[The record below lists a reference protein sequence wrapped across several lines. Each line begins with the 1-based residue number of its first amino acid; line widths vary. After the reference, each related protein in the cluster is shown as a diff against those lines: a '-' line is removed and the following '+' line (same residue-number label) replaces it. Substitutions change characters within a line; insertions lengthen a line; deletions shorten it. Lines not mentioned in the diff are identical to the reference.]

1 VSIPERDSLFDVAA
15 KFFSELQGELC
26 RSIADIDG
34 ASEFTADAWQRPG
47 GGGGVA
53 RVLEG
58 GAVFEKAGVNWSNV
72 DGELP
77 DEVAAHM
84 PGQGRTFRACGVSLV
99 LHPRSPMV
107 PTTHANFRCL
117 MKGDAVWF
125 GGGADL
131 TPYYF
136 YREDAVHFH
145 RTLADACDR
154 HPVADYNRFKSWC
167 DEYFFLP
174 HRGETRGVGGVF
186 FDYLGA
192 DRGGATAPLE
202 ERGDTG
208 RREAGEG
215 VGRGRGRASDESI
228 DQVFDFVRD
237 LGRSFTKAYLPIVE
251 RRQPL
256 PFGETERTWQLRRR
270 GRYVEFNLIH
280 DRGTLFGLKTNGRIE
295 SILMSL
301 PPLVRWDYDVMAQPG
316 SPEAELLTHLRPTD
330 WLGRAK

>member
-1 VSIPERDSLFDVAA
+1 MSAPLFDRAA
-15 KFFSELQGELC
+15 KHFSELQTEICRALTEL
-26 RSIADIDG
+26 DG
-34 ASEFTADAWQRPG
+34 AAEFSADAWQRPG

-58 GAVFEKAGVNWSNV
+58 GALFEKAGVNWSSV
-72 DGELP
+72 EGELP
-77 DEVAAHM
+77 AELADHM
-84 PGQGRTFRACGVSLV
+84 PGQGRAFRASGVSLV

-117 MKGDAVWF
+117 TKGDALWF

-136 YREDAVHFH
+136 FRDDAVHFH
-145 RTLADACDR
+145 QTLADACDR
-154 HPVADYNRFKSWC
+154 HRPIGDYDRFKAWC

-186 FDYLGA
+186 FDYLGGKDA
-192 DRGGATAPLE
+192 HPPE
-202 ERGDTG
+202 
-208 RREAGEG
+208 
-215 VGRGRGRASDESI
+215 
-228 DQVFDFVRD
+228 QVFDFVRD
-237 LGRSFTKAYLPIVE
+237 LGAAFVQAYAPIAQ
-251 RRQPL
+251 RRQPM
-256 PFGETERTWQLRRR
+256 PYGDTERMWQLRRR
-270 GRYVEFNLIH
+270 GRYVEFNLIY

-316 SPEAELLTHLRPTD
+316 SPEAELLTQLRPTA
-330 WLGRAK
+330 WLDR

>member
-1 VSIPERDSLFDVAA
+1 MSDLFDRAA

-26 RSIADIDG
+26 RSLADTDG
-34 ASEFTADAWQRPG
+34 SAEFTTDAWQRPG

-58 GAVFEKAGVNWSNV
+58 GALFEKAGVNWSNV
-72 DGELP
+72 EGELP
-77 DEVAAHM
+77 AEIADHM
-84 PGQGRTFRACGVSLV
+84 PGQGRTFRASGISLV

-117 MKGDAVWF
+117 LKGDALWF

-136 YREDAVHFH
+136 FREDAEHFH
-145 RTLADACDR
+145 RTLAEACDR
-154 HPVADYNRFKSWC
+154 HRPVGDYDRFKAWC

-174 HRGETRGVGGVF
+174 HRSETRGIGGVF

-192 DRGGATAPLE
+192 KDEHPP
-202 ERGDTG
+202 
-208 RREAGEG
+208 EA
-215 VGRGRGRASDESI
+215 I
-228 DQVFDFVRD
+228 FDFVRD
-237 LGRSFTKAYLPIVE
+237 VGRAVAGAYIPIAQ
-251 RRQPL
+251 RRQPI
-256 PFGETERTWQLRRR
+256 PYGDTERAWQLRRR
-270 GRYVEFNLIH
+270 GRYVEFNLIY

-316 SPEAELLTHLRPTD
+316 SPEAELLTVLRPND
-330 WLGRAK
+330 WLGRLSTST

>member
-1 VSIPERDSLFDVAA
+1 VSDLFDRAA

-26 RSIADIDG
+26 RALADADG
-34 ASEFTADAWQRPG
+34 AKDFNSDAWQRPG

-58 GAVFEKAGVNWSNV
+58 GALFEKAGVNWSNV

-77 DEVAAHM
+77 AEIADHM

-99 LHPRSPMV
+99 LHPRSPMA

-117 MKGDAVWF
+117 TKGDALWF

-136 YREDAVHFH
+136 FRDDAVHFH
-145 RTLADACDR
+145 QTLADACDR
-154 HPVADYNRFKSWC
+154 HRPIGDYDRFKSWC

-174 HRGETRGVGGVF
+174 HRNETRGVGGVF

-192 DRGGATAPLE
+192 KGEHPE
-202 ERGDTG
+202 E
-208 RREAGEG
+208 A
-215 VGRGRGRASDESI
+215 I
-228 DQVFDFVRD
+228 FDFVRD
-237 LGRSFTKAYLPIVE
+237 LGRAFAQAYLPIAQ
-251 RRQPL
+251 RRHTL
-256 PFGETERTWQLRRR
+256 PYGETERTWQLRRR
-270 GRYVEFNLIH
+270 GRYVEFNLIY

-330 WLGRAK
+330 WLARDR

>member
-1 VSIPERDSLFDVAA
+1 VSDLFDRAA
-15 KFFSELQGELC
+15 KFYAELQTELC
-26 RSIADIDG
+26 RALADTDG
-34 ASEFTADAWQRPG
+34 GSDFSSDAWQRPG

-58 GAVFEKAGVNWSNV
+58 GALFEKAGVNWSSV

-77 DEVAAHM
+77 AEIADHM
-84 PGQGRTFRACGVSLV
+84 PGQGRAFRACGISLV

-117 MKGDAVWF
+117 MKGDALWF

-136 YREDAVHFH
+136 FHEDAAHFH
-145 RTLADACDR
+145 QVLADACDR
-154 HPVADYNRFKSWC
+154 HRPVGDYDRFKTLC
-167 DEYFFLP
+167 DDYFFLP
-174 HRGETRGVGGVF
+174 HRNETRGVGGVF

-192 DRGGATAPLE
+192 KGEHPLE
-202 ERGDTG
+202 Q
-208 RREAGEG
+208 
-215 VGRGRGRASDESI
+215 I
-228 DQVFDFVRD
+228 FDFVRD
-237 LGRSFTKAYLPIVE
+237 IARSFAQAYLPIAQ
-251 RRQPL
+251 RRQPM
-256 PFGETERTWQLRRR
+256 PYGETERTWQLRRR
-270 GRYVEFNLIH
+270 GRYVEFNLIY

-330 WLGRAK
+330 WLRRNQ

>member
-1 VSIPERDSLFDVAA
+1 MSDLFDRAA

-26 RSIADIDG
+26 RALADADG
-34 ASEFTADAWQRPG
+34 AKDFNSDAWQRPG

-58 GAVFEKAGVNWSNV
+58 GALFEKAGVNWSNV

-77 DEVAAHM
+77 AEIADHM

-99 LHPRSPMV
+99 LHPRSPMA

-117 MKGDAVWF
+117 TKGDALWF

-136 YREDAVHFH
+136 FRDDAVHFH
-145 RTLADACDR
+145 QTLADACDR
-154 HPVADYNRFKSWC
+154 HHPIGDYDRFKSWC

-174 HRGETRGVGGVF
+174 HRNETRGVGGVF

-192 DRGGATAPLE
+192 KGEHPE
-202 ERGDTG
+202 E
-208 RREAGEG
+208 AM
-215 VGRGRGRASDESI
+215 
-228 DQVFDFVRD
+228 FDFVRD
-237 LGRSFTKAYLPIVE
+237 LGRAFAQAYLPIAQ
-251 RRQPL
+251 RRHTL
-256 PFGETERTWQLRRR
+256 PYGETERTWQLRRR
-270 GRYVEFNLIH
+270 GRYVEFNLIY

-330 WLGRAK
+330 WLARDR